1 MYKEKKNNG
10 HEKYI
15 NKTFNI
21 KKKKKPKFSHSYRWM
36 YFKKVDPFFFFS
48 RKKTNVTVLCF
59 ILITV
64 KPPSLWE

>member
-21 KKKKKPKFSHSYRWM
+21 KKKKNPL
-36 YFKKVDPFFFFS
+36 KK
-48 RKKTNVTVLCF
+48 KKKKNNS
-59 ILITV
+59 TV
-64 KPPSLWE
+64 KYWIK

>member
-21 KKKKKPKFSHSYRWM
+21 KKKKNPLKKKKKKNHFT
-36 YFKKVDPFFFFS
+36 FKIS
-48 RKKTNVTVLCF
+48 
-59 ILITV
+59 
-64 KPPSLWE
+64 

>member
-21 KKKKKPKFSHSYRWM
+21 KKKKNPL
-36 YFKKVDPFFFFS
+36 KK
-48 RKKTNVTVLCF
+48 KKERIILPLNTELSNFMVT
-59 ILITV
+59 
-64 KPPSLWE
+64 